1 MKYDNLNTYI
11 FSTIKKYFN
20 TIISNFIKLLKKIDI
35 KKYYQNFKK
44 NNIDRVTK
52 FLNFRYYNPN
62 QLFKYFNFKKF
73 NLFGFLKYL
82 NFKKKKE
89 ISIYIILP
97 LIFFSIVYLA
107 APKFYK
113 YEQTKIAKIACK
125 GINIKCNING
135 KVKYSFFPTPRIV
148 ISELNFVDKSKGN
161 IIYGKVNKAIIK
173 MSFKNLLNKNK
184 LNYKKIKIINS
195 ELNINIEN
203 LITTKDLITN
213 KFIFEPLVISSSK
226 VNFFDGNKFLVDIK
240 NVNFFFKTKGKKNT
254 SLLKGNFLDDRIT
267 IKYKKKIKGKNAH
280 KKFVVNF
287 SDLNLF
293 FTVELINNHLV
304 KNNTEGNILIKQNKN
319 VLSGL
324 ISFKDDKLFLK
335 NTNLRNAFLD
345 GKVDGYFKFDPFFDF
360 DLAVNLNSANFNKIY
375 NTLVKLDDDS
385 AKKLFK
391 FNKKINGKVNLSIN
405 KIFSKNT
412 FINSLESRLKLLNGN
427 IFFDQALFNLGKLG
441 AADFTGVINNENK
454 FSIFNFESNFFIDN
468 KKRFFSR
475 FGVYNKK
482 KVTFNFFTSGSFDLS
497 NLIFRIN
504 EITTDE
510 KIPEADV
517 SSIQE
522 TFNAIFLENGY
533 ETLFSFMSIK
543 DFVKS
548 INSD

>member
-1 MKYDNLNTYI
+1 MKYTNLNTYI

-20 TIISNFIKLLKKIDI
+20 TFISNFINILKKVDM
-35 KKYYQNFKK
+35 KKYYQKFKK
-44 NNIDRVTK
+44 NNIYRATK
-52 FLNFRYYNPN
+52 FLNFRYYNLN
-62 QLFKYFNFKKF
+62 RLY
-73 NLFGFLKYL
+73 KYL
-82 NFKKKKE
+82 NFRNFNLNKIYKYLDFKKE
-89 ISIYIILP
+89 KEIFIYIILP

-107 APKFYK
+107 IPKFYK

-125 GINIKCNING
+125 GVNIKCNING
-135 KVKYSFFPTPRIV
+135 EVKYSFFPSPRIV
-148 ISELNFVDKSKGN
+148 ISELIFADKSKGN

-173 MSFKNLLNKNK
+173 LSFKNLLNKK
-184 LNYKKIKIINS
+184 RLNYKKVKIINS

-203 LITTKDLITN
+203 LKVTKDLIAN
-213 KFIFEPLVISSSK
+213 KFIFKPLDISSSK
-226 VNFFDGNKFLVDIK
+226 INFYDGNKFLVDIK
-240 NVNFFFKTKGKKNT
+240 NVNFSFKSNEKKEA
-254 SLLKGNFLDDRIT
+254 SLLKGSFLNDDIT
-267 IKYKKKIKGKNAH
+267 IKYKKKTKDKNIH
-280 KKFVVNF
+280 KKFVVNL
-287 SDLNLF
+287 SDFNLF
-293 FTVELINNHLV
+293 FKVELINNHLV

-375 NTLVKLDDDS
+375 NMLVKLDDDS
-385 AKKLFK
+385 TKKLFK
-391 FNKKINGKVNLSIN
+391 FNKKINGKINLSIN